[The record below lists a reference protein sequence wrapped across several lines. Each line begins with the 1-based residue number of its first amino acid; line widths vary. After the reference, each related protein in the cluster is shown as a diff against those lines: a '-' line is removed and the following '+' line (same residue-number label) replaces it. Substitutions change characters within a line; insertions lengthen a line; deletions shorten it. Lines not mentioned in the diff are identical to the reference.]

1 MSEVR
6 IEEHEL
12 GGQAPDTAELLAL
25 PGMRRSVE
33 SESAGEAARLVGTM
47 TPVPPIPLPDL
58 KSTMLQL
65 AELIE
70 AIDRRLPQV
79 QRAGE
84 GAIANAATRLR
95 IEAAK
100 RITEI
105 ELELAGR
112 EPVTAARPV
121 IVP

>member
-1 MSEVR
+1 MSEVW
-6 IEEHEL
+6 IEEHQL

-33 SESAGEAARLVGTM
+33 SESAGEAARLGGKM
-47 TPVPPIPLPDL
+47 NPAPPIPLPDL

-65 AELIE
+65 VELIA

-84 GAIANAATRLR
+84 GAIAAA
-95 IEAAK
+95 
-100 RITEI
+100 
-105 ELELAGR
+105 
-112 EPVTAARPV
+112 V
-121 IVP
+121 